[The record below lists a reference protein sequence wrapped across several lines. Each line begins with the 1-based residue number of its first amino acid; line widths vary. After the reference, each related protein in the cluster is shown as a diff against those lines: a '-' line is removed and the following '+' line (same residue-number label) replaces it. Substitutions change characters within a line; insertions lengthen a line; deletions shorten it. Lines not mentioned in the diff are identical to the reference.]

1 MPLLHSSIL
10 ETRTVHWPDEAACA
24 AFAGRLASAIGERAE
39 LGNAVIELHGP
50 LGAGKTTFVRHLLRS
65 LGVSGRIKSPTYAV
79 LEPYS
84 LPGLEVSHFDFYR
97 FDDPREWEDAGFR
110 DIYARPGLKLAE
122 WPEKVAALL
131 PPADLRLS
139 IAPGDEDDRQVTV
152 EIASPT
158 GLALMR

>member
-1 MPLLHSSIL
+1 MPLPHSSIL

-24 AFAGRLASAIGERAE
+24 AFAGRLAAAIGERAE
-39 LGNAVIELHGP
+39 LGNAVIELYGP

-65 LGVSGRIKSPTYAV
+65 LGVTGRIKSPTYAV

-97 FDDPREWEDAGFR
+97 FGDPREWEDAGFR

-122 WPEKVAALL
+122 WPGNVAGLL
-131 PPADLRLS
+131 PSADLRLR
-139 IAPGDEDDRQVTV
+139 ITPTDADDRQVTV
-152 EIASPT
+152 EISSPT